1 MSQICFG
8 KRIHGRYYIVTGNLR
23 NVIQFLYGVMMQ
35 LKFNFTIITGLI
47 QKLKEINFNILK
59 NNKNM
64 KLLKGAYTNLILT
77 FL

>member
-1 MSQICFG
+1 
-8 KRIHGRYYIVTGNLR
+8 
-23 NVIQFLYGVMMQ
+23 MMQ